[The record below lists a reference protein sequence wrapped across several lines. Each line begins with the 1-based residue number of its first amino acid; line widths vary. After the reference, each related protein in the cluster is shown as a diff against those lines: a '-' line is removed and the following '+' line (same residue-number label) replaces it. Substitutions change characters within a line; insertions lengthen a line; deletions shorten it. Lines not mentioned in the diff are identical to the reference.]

1 MAAVGLVGTEVALL
15 DEVEG
20 DLDGERLLKLAVD
33 GARAPESCFE
43 RGCAGVPFGACEW
56 WAVGAGCE
64 ALFEIVVRLWKF
76 GVRALE
82 GVLGASRMDGA
93 CIAD

>member
-1 MAAVGLVGTEVALL
+1 MICKTFANAGSASETRFAFMAAMGLVGTEVALL

-43 RGCAGVPFGACEW
+43 RGCAGVPFG
-56 WAVGAGCE
+56 V
-64 ALFEIVVRLWKF
+64 
-76 GVRALE
+76 
-82 GVLGASRMDGA
+82 
-93 CIAD
+93 